1 MKQLIIKETETIL
14 NRAKEY
20 YNDNNE
26 VLKEKARNK
35 YRELFKEETSIKRE
49 YGRNRYHNMSEK
61 KRSLKEYQKNYH
73 EAKKSQ
79 FINQYINKID
89 LIVYAIK
96 SLSFLSSKLIEI
108 KA

>member
-1 MKQLIIKETETIL
+1 
-14 NRAKEY
+14 
-20 YNDNNE
+20 
-26 VLKEKARNK
+26 
-35 YRELFKEETSIKRE
+35 
-49 YGRNRYHNMSEK
+49 MSEK

-96 SLSFLSSKLIEI
+96 SLSFLPSKLIEI